1 MSTIAL
7 IIHFSYVLQY
17 VEETIFF
24 QGFPKEHRFEEKLER
39 RALLLP
45 VPICQDPKKGV
56 RGGEREKF
64 ACVVFSCSWKFY
76 VLTVVTI
83 IFRIPMQNVSFYL
96 FSGFFDKKLG

>member
-17 VEETIFF
+17 VQETIVF

-39 RALLLP
+39 RAFLLP